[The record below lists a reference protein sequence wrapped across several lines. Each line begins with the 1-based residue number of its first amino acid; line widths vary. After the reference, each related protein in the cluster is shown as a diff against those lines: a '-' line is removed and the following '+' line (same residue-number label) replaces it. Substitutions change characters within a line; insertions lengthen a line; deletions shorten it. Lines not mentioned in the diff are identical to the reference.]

1 MKKALF
7 FILFYLFFIQIYA
20 QVINGRL
27 IDSDSK
33 NPVPFVTIKSDNS
46 YFVYSDSSGYFSL
59 NTKKIGRVSISFSR
73 IGYQPQELKNML
85 TSAGKQ
91 TEVYIELKSLILE
104 LAEVVVENDSK
115 LSILNTKTLNIDQ
128 TNRYSG
134 TWGDPARMAQSFAGV
149 SSVNDESNELVI
161 RGNSPKGLLW
171 TIEGVEV
178 PSPNHFSS
186 EGASG
191 GIISVLNTN
200 TIRNSRFYTSAFPAN
215 YGNALSGV
223 FDIRLRTGNKL
234 KRENSININLLGVD
248 LNSEGNFSKKKNG
261 SYLFNYR
268 FTNTKL
274 LREIGVVK
282 ALNVATPKFQDIT
295 FKINIPMKNQTFSI
309 WGIGGE
315 NTSDYSISTFLE
327 LKNWSNFFASG
338 INYNRQLNKNS
349 SLESIVSY
357 SGYEYYFERNQK
369 WEDQKE
375 SKFSNLAYQ
384 FLRISNIFYSKI
396 NSKNSFQIGS
406 IVTNNYY
413 KLKGQLGFEFFETP
427 LSILDTELSEKD
439 NTFTIQNHFLWNARF
454 LKNTINFGVN
464 NSIFILNK
472 KFLIEPR
479 FNFSHEF
486 TDRLSLQ
493 IGLGLHSRLEPI
505 SIYLYKNNQKQNG
518 KDVQNKH
525 LPPSQSF
532 HKSIGISSFV
542 NDKKIKLTIEAYHQN
557 LFSIGVG
564 DSNILPGS
572 GHISILN
579 QLNATRLLPLTP
591 SGKGVNYGLEFTL
604 ERDLNKGYYFNYTT
618 SIYRSLFSIDGNNWL
633 PSKFDN
639 RYVLNFLTGKE
650 WQIGENLFNINF
662 RSTWAGG
669 IRNYPLEIV
678 NSVPIYSTTDGFSR
692 SLKDYI
698 RLDLKFNYTLNF
710 HKTTSTFSIDLNNL
724 INRKNPLSEIYN
736 PVSKQI
742 ETINQLGFLPM
753 LNYRLNF

>member
-1 MKKALF
+1 MKIILVY
-7 FILFYLFFIQIYA
+7 ILFYISHLNIYG
-20 QVINGRL
+20 QVVNGIL

-33 NPVPFVTIKSDNS
+33 NPVPFVTIKSDTSN
-46 YFVYSDSSGYFSL
+46 FVYSDSTGFFSL

-73 IGYQPQELKNML
+73 IGYQPLEIKNVL

-91 TEVYIELKSLILE
+91 TEVFVELKSLIFE
-104 LAEVVVENDSK
+104 LAEVVVKNDSK
-115 LSILNTKTLNIDQ
+115 LSSLNSKTLNIDQ
-128 TNRYSG
+128 TNRYAG

-171 TIEGVEV
+171 TIEGIEV

-223 FDIRLRTGNKL
+223 FDIRLKTGNKF
-234 KRENSININLLGVD
+234 KRESSLNINLLGID
-248 LNSEGNFSKKKNG
+248 LNSEGNFSKKKSG

-274 LREIGVVK
+274 LRQIGVVK

-295 FKINIPMKNQTFSI
+295 FKINIPMKNQTVSI

-315 NTSDYSISTFLE
+315 NTSDYSISSFLE

-369 WEDQKE
+369 FEDQNE
-375 SKFSNLAYQ
+375 SKLSNLAYQ

-396 NSKNSFQIGS
+396 NSKNSLQIGS
-406 IVTNNYY
+406 VFTNSYY
-413 KLKGQLGFEFFETP
+413 QLRGQNEFEFLE
-427 LSILDTELSEKD
+427 LLISAKDSNLSEKD
-439 NTFTIQNHFLWNARF
+439 NTFIFQNHFLWNARF
-454 LKNTINFGVN
+454 LKNTINFGLN

-479 FNFSHEF
+479 LNFSHEF
-486 TDRLSLQ
+486 TDRLSLN

-505 SIYLYKNNQKQNG
+505 SIYLYKNNQTLNG
-518 KDVQNKH
+518 KNVQNKH

-542 NDKKIKLTIEAYHQN
+542 NDKKIKLTLEAYHQS

-579 QLNATRLLPLTP
+579 QMNATSLLPLIP
-591 SGKGVNYGLEFTL
+591 SGKGINYGLELTL

-618 SIYRSLFSIDGNNWL
+618 SIYRSLFSIDRTNWL

-678 NSVPIYSTTDGFSR
+678 NSVPLYYTSDGFSR

-724 INRKNPLSEIYN
+724 INRKNPLTEIYN

-753 LNYRLNF
+753 LNYRFNF